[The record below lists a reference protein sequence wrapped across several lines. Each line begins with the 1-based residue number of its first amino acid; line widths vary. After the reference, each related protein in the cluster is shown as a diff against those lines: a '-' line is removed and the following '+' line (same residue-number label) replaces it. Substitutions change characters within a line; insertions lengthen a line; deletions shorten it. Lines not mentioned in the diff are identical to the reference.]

1 MKAILKMS
9 RPYNFIKELPE
20 LNERFSRIYSEILD
34 KELAPILVEIQN
46 AKTRVL
52 AEVEKNGLEDIFE
65 GRFRRAFKDL
75 EKKAEACNNVA
86 KINGFRLEADKLKIR
101 FLNEI
106 TEELQKRAREQAE
119 KLQVDKSKP
128 SEVEIVKPIKK
139 KRNISIRDINIAH
152 SWQIETIEDI
162 DRYLT
167 ALRKRLEQEIEENT
181 IINIEF

>member
-9 RPYNFIKELPE
+9 RPYDFIKELPE
-20 LNERFSRIYSEILD
+20 LNEKFLKVYSQILD
-34 KELAPILVEIQN
+34 KELAPILVEIED

-52 AEVEKNGLEDIFE
+52 EEVEKSQLEEVFE
-65 GRFRRAFKDL
+65 GEFKRAFRDL
-75 EKKAEACNNVA
+75 KKKAEACNNVA
-86 KINGFRLEADKLKIR
+86 KVNGFRLEADKLKIR

-119 KLQVDKSKP
+119 KFKIDKAKDP
-128 SEVEIVKPIKK
+128 KVRVVKPVKR

-152 SWQIETIEDI
+152 SWQVETKEDI

-167 ALRKRLEQEIEENT
+167 ALRKRLEQGD
-181 IINIEF
+181 